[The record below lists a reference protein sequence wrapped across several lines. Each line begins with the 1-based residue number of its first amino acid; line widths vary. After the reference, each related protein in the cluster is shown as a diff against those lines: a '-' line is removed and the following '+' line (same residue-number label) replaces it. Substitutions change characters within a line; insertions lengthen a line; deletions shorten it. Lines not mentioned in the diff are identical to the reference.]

1 MVKQVEEAG
10 LAIVAIRGPYNAEP
24 EGAQLS
30 WGDVHSLYEWLQENI
45 ENYNYLV
52 EIQADDD
59 GGQSYI
65 IFPSL
70 GKAVEWRLTW
80 TDYLAERT

>member
-1 MVKQVEEAG
+1 
-10 LAIVAIRGPYNAEP
+10 
-24 EGAQLS
+24 
-30 WGDVHSLYEWLQENI
+30 LQENI